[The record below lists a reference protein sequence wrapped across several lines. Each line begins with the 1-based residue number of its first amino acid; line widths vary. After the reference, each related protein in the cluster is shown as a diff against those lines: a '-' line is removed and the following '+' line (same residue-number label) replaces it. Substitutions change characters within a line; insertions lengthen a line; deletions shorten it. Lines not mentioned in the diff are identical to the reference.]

1 MPHMKPALRLPLCI
15 IATWIAA
22 AALSAAADAQAQLPA
37 SLQQL
42 RQQPLPPGAILI
54 IPTGHPRSAPQTQ
67 PSAPEN
73 TAPNSSAIANAS
85 SGGGPTIYY
94 PAGYY
99 PYVYYY
105 PGYTEGP
112 EGGPLIYWPVGLA
125 PVCGCGS
132 FGGGFGNLFC
142 GDNWGWLQ
150 TCLPNSFRF
159 ARGGGFVSAGSN
171 FIGGPHLAQGF
182 QGGTFQGG
190 AFQGSQRS
198 FHAFS
203 STTELGRFRTSGGSG
218 SRSFSAA
225 HSSMPHGQ
233 SRSAPAHS
241 ATRRH

>member
-1 MPHMKPALRLPLCI
+1 MLRMKPALRLPLCI
-15 IATWIAA
+15 IVTAV
-22 AALSAAADAQAQLPA
+22 LSAGAEAQVQMPA
-37 SLQQL
+37 TLQQL

-54 IPTGHPRSAPQTQ
+54 IPTGHARSAPQTQ
-67 PSAPEN
+67 PSAPESA
-73 TAPNSSAIANAS
+73 APNSGALANTS
-85 SGGGPTIYY
+85 SGGGPTVYY

-99 PYVYYY
+99 PYLYYY

-112 EGGPLIYWPVGLA
+112 DNGPLIYWPVGLA
-125 PVCGCGS
+125 PVCGYGG

-150 TCLPNSFRF
+150 TSLPNSFRF
-159 ARGGGFVSAGSN
+159 ARGGGFVSPGSN
-171 FIGGPHLAQGF
+171 FFGGPQAQGV
-182 QGGTFQGG
+182 QGG
-190 AFQGSQRS
+190 AFQGGAFRGAQRS
-198 FHAFS
+198 FHAFA
-203 STTELGRFRTSGGSG
+203 STTELGKFRSSGGSG